1 MENLEL
7 LIKELVKQP
16 NETGWLEFK
25 ENYKDSQMIG
35 EDICALAN
43 AAALAGRDK
52 AYFIWGVEDG
62 THKLKGTTFN
72 WRTAKVGNEELEN
85 WLRHN
90 LSSNANFEFDS
101 VD

>member
-7 LIKELVKQP
+7 LINELVKQP

-43 AAALAGRDK
+43 AAALAG
-52 AYFIWGVEDG
+52 
-62 THKLKGTTFN
+62 
-72 WRTAKVGNEELEN
+72 
-85 WLRHN
+85 N
-90 LSSNANFEFDS
+90 LL
-101 VD
+101 VTC

>member
-35 EDICALAN
+35 EDICVLAN
-43 AAALAGRDK
+43 AAALAGNLLNEGN
-52 AYFIWGVEDG
+52 AELFEQ
-62 THKLKGTTFN
+62 KL
-72 WRTAKVGNEELEN
+72 R
-85 WLRHN
+85 
-90 LSSNANFEFDS
+90 
-101 VD
+101 

>member
-43 AAALAGRDK
+43 AAALAGNLLTAALR
-52 AYFIWGVEDG
+52 
-62 THKLKGTTFN
+62 
-72 WRTAKVGNEELEN
+72 RTI
-85 WLRHN
+85 RI
-90 LSSNANFEFDS
+90 
-101 VD
+101 

>member
-16 NETGWLEFK
+16 KETAWLEFK

-43 AAALAGRDK
+43 AAALAGNLLNR
-52 AYFIWGVEDG
+52 
-62 THKLKGTTFN
+62 
-72 WRTAKVGNEELEN
+72 GNAE
-85 WLRHN
+85 
-90 LSSNANFEFDS
+90 
-101 VD
+101 